1 MDLSSHLVPS
11 IERGG
16 FPRVGCCSRGLGLM
30 VMAGFLTGLSFSLY
44 LQFQVASA
52 LELK

>member
-11 IERGG
+11 VERGG
-16 FPRVGCCSRGLGLM
+16 VPRVGCCSHGLGLT
-30 VMAGFLTGLSFSLY
+30 VMAGFLTRLSFCLY
-44 LQFQVASA
+44 LQFQGATA